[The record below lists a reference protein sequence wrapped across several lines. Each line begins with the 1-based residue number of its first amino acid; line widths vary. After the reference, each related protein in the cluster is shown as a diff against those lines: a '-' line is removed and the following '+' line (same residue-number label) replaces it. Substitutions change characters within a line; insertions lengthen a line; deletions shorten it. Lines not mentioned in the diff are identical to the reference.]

1 VQTRSAA
8 SIVKHQALIQALPDH
23 AARVVCIGVGLDT
36 VTDDIRR
43 VAGDAQITSWD
54 LDSDEL
60 PSCLP
65 LASGSIHAV
74 LIHGILRRTG
84 RDELGQLFAECHR
97 VLGDHG
103 RVVVR
108 DNLPSYDH
116 YSPRIGRLL
125 LRAAGVRYTSNEVF
139 ALMERAGFWECL
151 VLRGA
156 SRSRDV
162 VVKGDKVVQRASLD
176 GTTDTPDSTISLVK

>member
-1 VQTRSAA
+1 M
-8 SIVKHQALIQALPDH
+8 KHTALIQALPDRE
-23 AARVVCIGVGLDT
+23 AQVVCVGVGLDE
-36 VTDDIRR
+36 VTADIQR
-43 VAGDAQITSWD
+43 VAGDARITCWD
-54 LDSDEL
+54 LESDEL
-60 PSCLP
+60 PPRLP
-65 LASGSIHAV
+65 LADGSIHAV
-74 LIHGILRRTG
+74 LIHGVLRRLD
-84 RDELGQLFAECHR
+84 RDHLTRLFAECHR

-108 DNLPSYDH
+108 DNLPSYDR

-125 LRAAGVRYTSNEVF
+125 LRAAGVRYTSNEIF

-162 VVKGDKVVQRASLD
+162 VVKGDKIVQRASLD
-176 GTTDTPDSTISLVK
+176 GTDQTDRTSDHPDNSTISLVK

>member
-1 VQTRSAA
+1 
-8 SIVKHQALIQALPDH
+8 VKHQALIQALPEH
-23 AARVVCIGVGLDT
+23 AAQVVCIGIGLDT
-36 VTDDIRR
+36 VTADIHR
-43 VAGDAQITSWD
+43 VAGDAQITTWD
-54 LDSDEL
+54 LDTDEL
-60 PSCLP
+60 PQRLP
-65 LASGSIHAV
+65 MASGSIHAV
-74 LIHGILRRTG
+74 LIHGILRQVD

-108 DNLPSYDH
+108 DNLPSYDP
-116 YSPRIGRLL
+116 YSPRIGRLI

-139 ALMERAGFWECL
+139 AMMEHAGFWECL

-176 GTTDTPDSTISLVK
+176 GSTATPDSTISLVK